1 MLILNSS
8 LHWFSSCFIKIK
20 YSVYCEV
27 LPRMYL
33 YCESEKI
40 ISSNI
45 QWIWI
50 YPHSQSRPFRTNCL
64 GRSEEWLKRKGET
77 SWKAQPHVYP
87 PVLNQIP
94 AGSSP
99 EGVVWGTSVS
109 LRSPVALPVSFPI
122 FTLIKKKKKKSWMVT
137 KGTFILTVA
146 KITSVIKIKFM
157 FAMVYGLKLR
167 NSWVVFHYK
176 NLYIYTRMTW
186 YAFF

>member
-1 MLILNSS
+1 MLILNNS

-20 YSVYCEV
+20 YSVYCEI

-33 YCESEKI
+33 YSESEKM

-50 YPHSQSRPFRTNCL
+50 YPHSQSRTLRTNFL
-64 GRSEEWLKRKGET
+64 SRSEEWLERKRET
-77 SWKAQPHVYP
+77 SGKAHPHVCT
-87 PVLNQIP
+87 PVPNQIP

-109 LRSPVALPVSFPI
+109 PRSPVAVPVAFSI
-122 FTLIKKKKKKSWMVT
+122 FNSHEKKKKKKNQSWMVT
-137 KGTFILTVA
+137 KGTFTPTVA

-167 NSWVVFHYK
+167 SS
-176 NLYIYTRMTW
+176 
-186 YAFF
+186 